1 MSWTPSCQYYYE
13 TQLHCHGMKLEG
25 QKREIFCSCNILKHL
40 NIPFAALEGN
50 APYLFFLSAKKQNRV
65 TAFLGRNYS
74 LFPTHTVL
82 SLDELLHVFLCS
94 IVQTSKSKI
103 PNVQYEQRKAI
114 GNIENNPK
122 RRGGMPRMLEINA
135 PPHLCP
141 TLNKIV
147 WGAGQ
152 VCWGGVW
159 PCLCLSAV
167 SDLRQ
172 GRPWPALG
180 YCVAA
185 WGPGK
190 A

>member
-1 MSWTPSCQYYYE
+1 
-13 TQLHCHGMKLEG
+13 MKLEG

-74 LFPTHTVL
+74 LFPTHAVL

-103 PNVQYEQRKAI
+103 PNAQYEQRKAI

-122 RRGGMPRMLEINA
+122 RRGRMPRMLEINA
-135 PPHLCP
+135 PPTFAPPSTRLSGGRDRCAGGGVTP
-141 TLNKIV
+141 TL
-147 WGAGQ
+147 
-152 VCWGGVW
+152 
-159 PCLCLSAV
+159 PLC
-167 SDLRQ
+167 RQ
-172 GRPWPALG
+172 
-180 YCVAA
+180 
-185 WGPGK
+185 
-190 A
+190 

>member
-25 QKREIFCSCNILKHL
+25 QKREIFWFCNILKHL

-65 TAFLGRNYS
+65 TAFLDRNYS
-74 LFPTHTVL
+74 LFPTHAVL

-94 IVQTSKSKI
+94 IVQTSKCKS
-103 PNVQYEQRKAI
+103 PNHNMNKERQLTILRTTRK
-114 GNIENNPK
+114 E
-122 RRGGMPRMLEINA
+122 GGECLECWKSMR
-135 PPHLCP
+135 PPPLPHPQQDCLGGG
-141 TLNKIV
+141 TGVL
-147 WGAGQ
+147 
-152 VCWGGVW
+152 GGVW
-159 PCLCLSAV
+159 PRLCLSAV